1 MSSILRLIALVFA
14 FMLLSAGPQAR
25 AEDELIPDRCP
36 EPCEVGGRYVS
47 EDYQRLTVPFLIRN
61 GESGNYL
68 RISGRS
74 VSVAPL
80 VENDDSFLWI
90 LLPGP
95 DLRFSDGKISAITD
109 GSGFEERAYKLVNL
123 KNSMALMSSP
133 GLAAIFR
140 NGVPVHS
147 AATHLGDKEFWLF
160 RKDPAAG
167 DSARYLIYH
176 PRVGISQPQY
186 MYEPGARGNISP
198 ADASA
203 KTMPALVQGRGQ
215 GGVYVQPGA
224 DFAAAGFTWQFEEAA
239 SPRDLAR
246 LTIKSVKAI
255 KVSTG
260 MDENTDILLKSVKY
274 GIQYGPMVVSLGQ
287 TAVAQKAAKGV
298 AAGAKAGAKAAGQ
311 GVIAG
316 GKAASQGAKSFG
328 AGLAN
333 WWKNRGKNEIADEV
347 VKESLKRRLI
357 NGTMTIAAAPF
368 RGLSWLT
375 KTTAKG
381 AASGSKKFVKLGAA
395 AARGAPRVARA
406 GYVKA
411 AAGVAKGKRFVV
423 GYAKK
428 NPEKIKKRILQASFK
443 QTYKRVIRP
452 LMSDVVEDSGQ
463 PGAESP
469 AEAQERKILE
479 SKLRWSGNRNLVLSD
494 ARDATYADEIEVS
507 ARNYEVCQET
517 KDYAVPQRNPPYFRI
532 ASTQNIK
539 AIAEEAKTLSD
550 TMEGQD
556 GGAVA
561 AKVGM
566 VALDLLMFDV
576 SPILDEITK
585 AAAKVDDQLTIKI
598 GGARVWPNG
607 GPSGDK
613 GWRTIGSGQTK
624 EVGVEYIFRRGDDV
638 RIDLEE
644 YDSGSSNDSLGSLTI
659 STNHLYDIEEY
670 EGAYIQ
676 ETSEGSLYEVNFIVE
691 PLYVPTPS
699 EVERKKLHDVE
710 CAPVIRQAKAESFAR
725 EVELVRLDGR
735 MELLR
740 KYGEEALHQ
749 YDRTVEWADFN
760 ACPSSQNYYDI
771 LVGEWRVGRYDKDG
785 NQDRNVTW
793 TNTFKPGGSTGGE
806 IITPSQDGKWS
817 RTSLAPG
824 RHVQKFGK
832 DPLGNSNPKWTWQ
845 PFEDGE
851 WAERKHS
858 VDTCEIY
865 AAMYDKDGLPGGRGR
880 EIFPYGRDDRNT
892 GYFEIGRELSFA
904 IRGDVSGGAFKGVVN
919 QIADKSSD
927 EFRNVNYLQ
936 DYYRDQA
943 VPASQDGVDSNLYLT
958 ASGPAEFWLEKIS
971 DTPVGQRADGSSSES
986 RWIIEKVKKT
996 IAGSWQIAPF
1006 KQGTEY
1012 PQQADPAIKK
1022 IWTFTTD
1029 GIFIEK
1035 PENDFWF
1042 NPPMSGT
1049 WKYIGDQRIEV
1060 TTNRPVRIPVDPEAP
1075 KDEKA
1080 GESEL
1085 GKTFIVKMAQE
1096 LGDPTQFTGFFV
1108 QDRRTGAKVIW
1119 SKPLHP
1125 GKSPYEMP
1133 ELYSDAFFE
1142 LLESKSKASGVTQAS
1157 LAKRR
1162 ADTEARKAKRQTA
1175 LAQLLGLKSK
1185 SPCNMDYIEG
1195 PGRTAFQGKWRV
1207 GQYDLSGGK
1216 KYAWNYKKM
1225 SSPYS
1230 EREQKREP
1238 RITSWRPDDVRLAE
1252 NERDAFVWETD
1263 YLTAR
1268 QYEQEW
1274 EFPADGKISVRTR
1287 LGNDVGYK
1295 SRSKKGEEAYPTARF
1310 DWVQYNSDKRAF
1322 VMITDSNWVQLR
1334 DREDFE
1340 LAWQD
1345 QGCAATVITLPDSE
1359 GGTRDY
1365 RANFIYHE
1373 NGDKEFYLTHPDGSL
1388 YLWGQQDADQ
1398 TKYSH
1403 YFDNKI
1409 LTPEQVAA
1417 ECRLDMP
1424 SSTTR
1429 GQFPYSYVDENI
1441 RSGLFMLW
1449 NEGLTPVRVYR
1460 ESAPYWDPGNFK
1472 PYHSHN
1478 LEPGG
1483 YREFKANPT
1492 EKVAFLDA
1500 SKIIKF
1506 DNKEGIRYIDRFKAC
1521 IGSKRVDLNQFTQIP
1536 DFVFGKGYVHTTKQ
1550 TDVLTT
1556 RLNCFEYTPADRYPG
1571 RHAVVNFE
1579 NQGSIPLEI
1588 WRLNDTGKKISPTGK
1603 TRDSSPGDDSWDDAN
1618 RYKGIEPI
1626 VTLEPGDTH
1635 ELRTRVGYAFTAIR
1649 PGTQRMGQ
1657 EYREETG
1664 RVENV
1669 VQGKAEECFGEI
1681 RISEASES
1689 VAFSDELSQKDAR
1702 DLSDKRKKDREEEKR
1717 ILNNLG
1723 LVSDIDPA
1731 PDTVSES
1738 AKAGTPVGVT
1748 AFAADGDA
1756 GDIVSYSVSHP
1767 FKIDAKTGIVM
1778 VNTPLDR
1785 EAAASHTFTVT
1796 ATSGGGAISTKEFV
1810 VAVEDVNEFDVSPV
1824 ATYSEKWVKK
1834 SETSRNYQQV
1844 TLDDNHEVSE
1854 GAAVGRKVVLT
1865 AVAEDKDATNNTVR
1879 YSLSDNAGGLFAID
1893 PTTGEVKTARPL
1905 DYEKVERHSIV
1916 VVATSAD
1923 GSSSSRKT
1931 SIAVLNA
1938 NDADVGPVTDAD
1950 PAPNAVLEGV
1960 PTGTP
1965 VGITVQ
1971 AMDEDTGDTITYKR
1985 QQCSG
1990 CTNYYNINPVSGVV
2004 TTSSWFDQID
2014 LETVWSDPYARGR
2027 IAEAGRLRVVAESSD
2042 GSTSEQEFTIDI
2054 LDAEEFQIGRTYD
2067 DDDALDQVAENAAIG
2082 TPVGVTAKAI
2092 DQDAKSTVS
2101 YKLTDNSGGRF
2112 RIDPVT
2118 GIITVAGQFDAE
2130 SAQSHAV
2137 RVVSTSNDGST
2148 SARDIEIRISDVNE
2162 FRIGQVVDIDKA
2174 PDTVVEASGM
2184 SGIQVIHLAPV
2195 GITAQARDP
2204 DASSI
2209 VRYSLKGGHPMD
2221 RRTFGR
2227 DGQSYIDQH
2236 ISIDMQTG
2244 VVSAWGEGV
2253 NFEATPTLTF
2263 TVIATSDDG
2272 SSSEA
2277 EFTLNVVNVNE
2288 RVVQDL
2294 KDSDPA
2300 SDEVPE
2306 NSPVGTPVGITA
2318 LATDGDT
2325 SDRISYGLKDSSGGL
2340 FAINPVS
2347 GIVIVAANLDAEKAE
2362 RHYLTVVAASSDG
2375 SMIEQNFL
2383 VIVRNVNEFA
2393 VGEVRDS
2400 DSASDRV
2407 DENAAFGTPAGVL
2420 ADARDDDRGDS
2431 VSFALASDA
2440 SGRFAIDPVSGRV
2453 TVAGPIGEASPSHV
2467 IEVIASSTDGST
2479 SRGAFT
2485 IAVNAIN
2492 DAVIGKISD
2501 MDAQPDSVDE
2511 TAPVGTPVGITAF
2524 ARDGDANDTVSY
2536 SLAGRDRSFA
2546 IDPVSGVVTVNDRL
2560 DHETAPNP
2568 VVEIVAR
2575 STDGST
2581 STASFVVAVSDVNE
2595 FEVGHVS
2602 NVDRNGGW
2610 LDETAPIGT
2619 LAGITAFAEDPDTAD
2634 TVTYQLADDAGGLF
2648 AIDPV
2653 SGVVTVAGSLDFE
2666 TALQGYTIIVTASS
2680 SDGSVTQYP
2689 SRQDI
2694 RLRDV
2699 NEFDVTEPVD
2709 TDPNVNEVQEK
2720 APRGTPVGITAKA
2733 SDADGAKN
2741 RISYVILDDSGR
2753 DLSSAGGPFSIDSD
2767 GVVTTTDL
2775 SMLDVDGKITGTF
2788 LRVIAYSEDGSES
2801 ESRFEIGVGYAP
2813 KWWENPAGPRVEAD
2827 FPTVSEPDRQA
2838 CVMADENWK
2847 NQATF
2852 NNEYAYF
2859 DCLQAAI
2866 PPIVFWRDDPKDPRG
2881 DDLAIY
2887 DGIPHDDYG
2896 ACRNAN
2902 DNEASQTFNNET
2914 AYYDCLDSVLE
2925 RVKPSSGMGGGL
2937 VAGINA
2943 CAAEHQVYF
2952 EAPVD
2957 ADAQM
2962 TVTNTGLADLSVYAV
2977 TAPGTADFAATP
2989 AVVVMPGQS
2998 AEFIAKRQE
3007 GFAVMGQGD
3016 VCVGAIKAWESRNS
3030 ASFAQSE
3037 DTLAGADAD
3046 FGVQG
3051 EPKSSDGTPDARAGK
3066 DYSSVPAD
3074 ANAACG
3080 AAWPNSPQDDKG
3092 YYDCMDVALAQGD
3105 AGSAIAPTPGGD
3117 APSGPDP
3124 RASKDYSV
3132 VSAEANEACGAA
3144 WPNSPQDD
3152 KGYYDCMDAALD
3164 TGGNQQGEGG
3174 GNGIDLN
3181 PGGAYSEL
3189 PQDVLQTCQG
3199 DISCLDAARSQASR
3213 ADAQGIDY
3221 RISNEYPDLTQDE
3234 IRGCDDTEY
3243 GSDGFFACLGQAQAA
3258 KLSAADDQTPANDN
3272 QPSGDGQEPGWD
3284 RATVFY
3290 QPAYDYC
3297 LGERGLELDSAAYS
3311 ECYYAYPNY

>member
-1 MSSILRLIALVFA
+1 MSSFLRLLALVFA
-14 FMLLSAGPQAR
+14 VMLLSAGPQAR

-80 VENDDSFLWI
+80 VENDDSFLWV

-95 DLRFSDGKISAITD
+95 DLRYSDGKVSALTE

-133 GLAAIFR
+133 ALAAIFR

-167 DSARYLIYH
+167 DVARYLIYH

-224 DFAAAGFTWQFEEAA
+224 DFGSAGFTWQFEEAA
-239 SPRDLAR
+239 TPRDLAR

-274 GIQYGPMVVSLGQ
+274 GIEYGPMVVSLGQ
-287 TAVAQKAAKGV
+287 TAVVQKAAKGV

-311 GVIAG
+311 GVKAG
-316 GKAASQGAKSFG
+316 GKAAAQGAKSFG

-395 AARGAPRVARA
+395 AARGAPRVAKA

-411 AAGVAKGKRFVV
+411 AAGVAKGKKFVV
-423 GYAKK
+423 GYVKK

-710 CAPVIRQAKAESFAR
+710 CAPVIRQAKAETFAR

-793 TNTFKPGGSTGGE
+793 TNTFKPGGSIGGE

-832 DPLGNSNPKWTWQ
+832 DPFSNSNPKWAWQ

-865 AAMYDKDGLPGGRGR
+865 AAMYDKDGLLGGRGR

-904 IRGDVSGGAFKGVVN
+904 IRGDVSGGDFKGVVN

-971 DTPVGQRADGSSSES
+971 GTPVGQRADGSSDES

-1096 LGDPTQFTGFFV
+1096 LGDPTEFTGFFV

-1157 LAKRR
+1157 LAKRH
-1162 ADTEARKAKRQTA
+1162 ADAEARKAKRQTA
-1175 LAQLLGLKSK
+1175 ITQLLSLKSK
-1185 SPCNMDYIEG
+1185 SPCNMDRIEG

-1207 GQYDLSGGK
+1207 GQYDVSGGK

-1230 EREQKREP
+1230 EREKKREP
-1238 RITSWRPDDVRLAE
+1238 RITSWRPDDVTLAE

-1287 LGNDVGYK
+1287 LGNDAGYK

-1310 DWVQYNSDKRAF
+1310 DWVQYNSDRRGF
-1322 VMITDSNWVQLR
+1322 VMVTDSNWVQLR

-1345 QGCAATVITLPDSE
+1345 QGCAATVITLPAPE

-1388 YLWGQQDADQ
+1388 YLWGQQEPDR
-1398 TKYSH
+1398 TKYA
-1403 YFDNKI
+1403 YNYDNKI

-1472 PYHSHN
+1472 PYHAHN

-1483 YREFKANPT
+1483 YREFKTNPT
-1492 EKVAFLDA
+1492 EKVAFLDG

-1506 DNKEGIRYIDRFKAC
+1506 DDKEGVRYIDRFKAC
-1521 IGSKRVDLNQFTQIP
+1521 IGSKRVDLNQFTEIP

-1550 TDVLTT
+1550 TDALTT
-1556 RLNCFEYTPADRYPG
+1556 RLNCFEYTPADGYPG

-1588 WRLNDTGKKISPTGK
+1588 WRLNDTGKKISPAGK
-1603 TRDSSPGDDSWDDAN
+1603 TRISSPGDDPWSDAN
-1618 RYKGIEPI
+1618 RYTGIEPI

-1657 EYREETG
+1657 EFREETG

-1669 VQGKAEECFGEI
+1669 LQGKTEECFGEI
-1681 RISEASES
+1681 KISEASES

-1702 DLSDKRKKDREEEKR
+1702 DLRDKRKKDREEEKR

-1731 PDTVSES
+1731 PDTISES
-1738 AKAGTPVGVT
+1738 AKAGTPVGIT
-1748 AFAADGDA
+1748 AFAVDGDA

-1767 FKIDAKTGIVM
+1767 FKIDAKTGVVM

-1785 EAAASHTFTVT
+1785 EAVASHTFTVT
-1796 ATSGGGAISTKEFV
+1796 ATSGGGAISTKDFV

-1824 ATYSEKWVKK
+1824 ATYSQKWVKK

-1854 GAAVGRKVVLT
+1854 GAAVGSTVVLT
-1865 AVAEDKDATNNTVR
+1865 AVAGDKDATNNTVR
-1879 YSLSDNAGGLFAID
+1879 YSLSDNAGGLFAIE
-1893 PTTGEVKTARPL
+1893 PTTGEVRTARPL
-1905 DYEKVERHSIV
+1905 DYEKAERHSIV

-1931 SIAVLNA
+1931 SIVVLNA
-1938 NDADVGPVTDAD
+1938 NDADVGPVADAD
-1950 PAPNAVLEGV
+1950 PAPNAVLEGA

-1971 AMDEDTGDTITYKR
+1971 ALDTDTDDTITYKH

-1990 CTNYYNINPVSGVV
+1990 CTNYYNINPVTGVV

-2042 GSTSEQEFTIDI
+2042 GSTSEQEFKIDI
-2054 LDAEEFQIGRTYD
+2054 LDAEEFQIGRTFD

-2082 TPVGVTAKAI
+2082 TPVGFTAKAI
-2092 DQDAKSTVS
+2092 DQDAKSTIS

-2118 GIITVAGQFDAE
+2118 GIITVAGQLDAE

-2148 SARDIEIRISDVNE
+2148 SARGIEIRISDVNE
-2162 FRIGQVVDIDKA
+2162 FGIGPVVDIDKA
-2174 PDTVVEASGM
+2174 TDTVVEASGM

-2195 GITAQARDP
+2195 GITAQAKDP

-2209 VRYSLKGGHPMD
+2209 VRYSLKGGRPMD

-2236 ISIDMQTG
+2236 ISIDVQTG

-2253 NFEATPTLTF
+2253 DFEATPTLTF

-2277 EFTLNVVNVNE
+2277 EFTLDVVNVNE

-2325 SDRISYGLKDSSGGL
+2325 GDRISYSLKDSSGGL
-2340 FAINPVS
+2340 FAIDPVS
-2347 GIVIVAANLDAEKAE
+2347 GLVAVAGNLDAEKAE
-2362 RHYLTVVAASSDG
+2362 RHNLTVMAASSDG
-2375 SMIEQNFL
+2375 SMIEKNFL
-2383 VIVRNVNEFA
+2383 VIVTDVNEFDVA
-2393 VGEVRDS
+2393 WENSSGASRVSEHAAIGDYVNLGSYAFDRDPS
-2400 DSASDRV
+2400 DTVTHALTNSRNVPFVIDPKSGQVTVSRS
-2407 DENAAFGTPAGVL
+2407 L
-2420 ADARDDDRGDS
+2420 RGDN
-2431 VSFALASDA
+2431 
-2440 SGRFAIDPVSGRV
+2440 V
-2453 TVAGPIGEASPSHV
+2453 TSYVLELV
-2467 IEVIASSTDGST
+2467 ASSTDRSQART
-2479 SRGAFT
+2479 S
-2485 IAVNAIN
+2485 IEISVEAVNDFQIGALSDTDSAPN
-2492 DAVIGKISD
+2492 AVYE
-2501 MDAQPDSVDE
+2501 DAQP
-2511 TAPVGTPVGITAF
+2511 GTVVGITAF
-2524 ARDGDANDTVSY
+2524 ASDQDGTDAITY
-2536 SLAGRDRSFA
+2536 SLSGNYGPFA
-2546 IDPVSGVVTVNDRL
+2546 IDPVTGVITVSSNPGLDAETKPVETVQISAKSSDGSQSWLDVQVTVND
-2560 DHETAPNP
+2560 A
-2568 VVEIVAR
+2568 
-2575 STDGST
+2575 
-2581 STASFVVAVSDVNE
+2581 NE
-2595 FEVGHVS
+2595 FKVGRPYDTDKARDQVEE
-2602 NVDRNGGW
+2602 N
-2610 LDETAPIGT
+2610 APYGT
-2619 LAGITAFAEDPDTAD
+2619 RVGITAFAEDLDVSD
-2634 TVTYQLADDAGGLF
+2634 TVTYRFLQQGDDDYYPGPYEGSF

-2653 SGVVTVAGSLDFE
+2653 TGVITVVGPVDYE
-2666 TALQGYTIIVTASS
+2666 TDWTIKLPVLAMS
-2680 SDGSVTQYP
+2680 SDGSPPDSPFSTP
-2689 SRQDI
+2689 ITNFEI
-2694 RLRDV
+2694 RILPV
-2699 NEFDVTEPVD
+2699 NEFDLTPFVD
-2709 TDPNVNEVQEK
+2709 TDDAPNEVAQS
-2720 APRGTPVGITAKA
+2720 AGWDTPVGITLATT
-2733 SDADGAKN
+2733 DADEGNYKFIFDNVDAN
-2741 RISYVILDDSGR
+2741 GN
-2753 DLSSAGGPFSIDSD
+2753 LSSDGPFRVDSD
-2767 GVVTTTDL
+2767 GSIRIGDPAKLKNLQPGPFTLYVKAT
-2775 SMLDVDGKITGTF
+2775 SG
-2788 LRVIAYSEDGSES
+2788 DGSTRTEEVS
-2801 ESRFEIGVGYAP
+2801 INVIGPAKWRDNPQGPRFEESYINVVSQEALDYCRFNDEDPASATYNNETAYFDCLDPYLPAAP
-2813 KWWENPAGPRVEAD
+2813 APVVRWRDNPQGPRFEESYINVVSQEALD
-2827 FPTVSEPDRQA
+2827 YCRYY
-2838 CVMADENWK
+2838 DEDPAS
-2847 NQATF
+2847 ATF
-2852 NNEYAYF
+2852 NNETAYF
-2859 DCLQAAI
+2859 DCLDPYLPTAPA
-2866 PPIVFWRDDPKDPRG
+2866 PVVKWRDNPQGPRFEESYINVVSQEALDYCRFYDEDPTSVTYNNETAYFDCLDPYLPVARPPDNVAAEPAPVTKWRDNPQG
-2881 DDLAIY
+2881 PRFEESYINVVSQEVIDYCRYY
-2887 DGIPHDDYG
+2887 DEEPT
-2896 ACRNAN
+2896 
-2902 DNEASQTFNNET
+2902 SQTFNNET
-2914 AYYDCLDSVLE
+2914 AYFNCLDPYLPV
-2925 RVKPSSGMGGGL
+2925 PSPPSDVAADPAPPPADIAPDLAQLCARQYGQVAEYDDQTGL
-2937 VAGINA
+2937 VTLTNASNNYIDIHQINA
-2943 CAAEHQVYF
+2943 DGTSAQLMYL
-2952 EAPVD
+2952 EA
-2957 ADAQM
+2957 
-2962 TVTNTGLADLSVYAV
+2962 
-2977 TAPGTADFAATP
+2977 
-2989 AVVVMPGQS
+2989 GQS
-2998 AEFIAKRQE
+2998 SEITTLRRVVFV
-3007 GFAVMGQGD
+3007 GFDPNGN
-3016 VCVGAIKAWESRNS
+3016 CVGAGKPYESRNS
-3030 ASFAQSE
+3030 I
-3037 DTLAGADAD
+3037 TL
-3046 FGVQG
+3046 
-3051 EPKSSDGTPDARAGK
+3051 
-3066 DYSSVPAD
+3066 
-3074 ANAACG
+3074 
-3080 AAWPNSPQDDKG
+3080 
-3092 YYDCMDVALAQGD
+3092 
-3105 AGSAIAPTPGGD
+3105 GSAD
-3117 APSGPDP
+3117 
-3124 RASKDYSV
+3124 
-3132 VSAEANEACGAA
+3132 
-3144 WPNSPQDD
+3144 
-3152 KGYYDCMDAALD
+3152 
-3164 TGGNQQGEGG
+3164 
-3174 GNGIDLN
+3174 
-3181 PGGAYSEL
+3181 
-3189 PQDVLQTCQG
+3189 
-3199 DISCLDAARSQASR
+3199 
-3213 ADAQGIDY
+3213 
-3221 RISNEYPDLTQDE
+3221 
-3234 IRGCDDTEY
+3234 
-3243 GSDGFFACLGQAQAA
+3243 
-3258 KLSAADDQTPANDN
+3258 
-3272 QPSGDGQEPGWD
+3272 
-3284 RATVFY
+3284 
-3290 QPAYDYC
+3290 
-3297 LGERGLELDSAAYS
+3297 
-3311 ECYYAYPNY
+3311 